1 MMITS
6 LSERKAKSCDRL
18 DDLELDLAEFDLA
31 ISSEELTKITEELID
46 NAFKYSQKE
55 SKVVVSSQ
63 VTDSAWIFNIQDS
76 GRGMTD
82 QQIANIGAFMQFE
95 RQFYEQQGMGLGLS
109 LAKLLVEFYD
119 GNIVIQSQENIGT
132 NLCISIPL

>member
-1 MMITS
+1 
-6 LSERKAKSCDRL
+6 
-18 DDLELDLAEFDLA
+18 
-31 ISSEELTKITEELID
+31 
-46 NAFKYSQKE
+46 
-55 SKVVVSSQ
+55 
-63 VTDSAWIFNIQDS
+63 
-76 GRGMTD
+76 
-82 QQIANIGAFMQFE
+82 MQFE